1 MVGHATNTDGTAAAK
16 AADLARTEAE
26 SPFYT
31 TKQGRAGAG
40 HLLIDFRL
48 HGKHWVLG
56 GLYRS
61 TVGFFFA
68 NENRRAKTH
77 ATTAETRRRQTHRPP
92 TTTEVLGY
100 ESTRDA
106 GRARKKQQRP
116 RPGSYPRKKGQKV
129 PQKHP
134 HTGCVGPKH
143 RDDLP
148 CHKNV
153 QTDPSRPRAE
163 IARPT
168 SAGGKGRGA
177 DTAKEK
183 SQRPVTTCCEER
195 PGLVVGL

>member
-1 MVGHATNTDGTAAAK
+1 MFDCMGTIGYWGPCTGTPKRRGFDVFGYMARLAAMPLPAATNTDGAAAK

-77 ATTAETRRRQTHRPP
+77 ATTENIYSSTS
-92 TTTEVLGY
+92 GY
-100 ESTRDA
+100 DPQRFSVMYRA
-106 GRARKKQQRP
+106 GCLRCD
-116 RPGSYPRKKGQKV
+116 V
-129 PQKHP
+129 PWW
-134 HTGCVGPKH
+134 
-143 RDDLP
+143 
-148 CHKNV
+148 
-153 QTDPSRPRAE
+153 
-163 IARPT
+163 
-168 SAGGKGRGA
+168 
-177 DTAKEK
+177 
-183 SQRPVTTCCEER
+183 
-195 PGLVVGL
+195 PGLLTRIVSGALLGRTILL

>member
-92 TTTEVLGY
+92 PQLKSLATSRPETQVVH
-100 ESTRDA
+100 
-106 GRARKKQQRP
+106 ARNNSA

-129 PQKHP
+129 PRKHP
-134 HTGCVGPKH
+134 HTAPESARGSRSERETASATVPTRLRGGEIMRGH
-143 RDDLP
+143 P
-148 CHKNV
+148 C
-153 QTDPSRPRAE
+153 SPRH
-163 IARPT
+163 
-168 SAGGKGRGA
+168 
-177 DTAKEK
+177 
-183 SQRPVTTCCEER
+183 
-195 PGLVVGL
+195 

>member
-1 MVGHATNTDGTAAAK
+1 MIQVHSSGLASTRRSVASTSSAILLDWLAAESPFHLRSKEAPPASTIASMASAMPLPAATNTDGAAAK

-92 TTTEVLGY
+92 
-100 ESTRDA
+100 
-106 GRARKKQQRP
+106 
-116 RPGSYPRKKGQKV
+116 
-129 PQKHP
+129 PQLKSLA
-134 HTGCVGPKH
+134 T
-143 RDDLP
+143 
-148 CHKNV
+148 
-153 QTDPSRPRAE
+153 SRPE
-163 IARPT
+163 TQVVHARNNSPT
-168 SAGGKGRGA
+168 GQLPSKKR
-177 DTAKEK
+177 TKSPAKTPPHGMR
-183 SQRPVTTCCEER
+183 RP
-195 PGLVVGL
+195 

>member
-56 GLYRS
+56 SVHGDSKAARPRRRGTTRRS
-61 TVGFFFA
+61 TVGFFSA

-92 TTTEVLGY
+92 PQLKSLATSRPETQVVHARNN
-100 ESTRDA
+100 SARD
-106 GRARKKQQRP
+106 RAATLE
-116 RPGSYPRKKGQKV
+116 KGQKV

-134 HTGCVGPKH
+134 HTGCVGSL
-143 RDDLP
+143 R
-148 CHKNV
+148 
-153 QTDPSRPRAE
+153 RPRRKRAN
-163 IARPT
+163 
-168 SAGGKGRGA
+168 
-177 DTAKEK
+177 D
-183 SQRPVTTCCEER
+183 Q
-195 PGLVVGL
+195 

>member
-48 HGKHWVLG
+48 HGKPWVLG

-92 TTTEVLGY
+92 PQLKSLATSRPETQVVH
-100 ESTRDA
+100 
-106 GRARKKQQRP
+106 ARNNSA

-134 HTGCVGPKH
+134 HTGCVGSLH
-143 RDDLP
+143 RDDL
-148 CHKNV
+148 
-153 QTDPSRPRAE
+153 
-163 IARPT
+163 
-168 SAGGKGRGA
+168 
-177 DTAKEK
+177 AKEK